1 MKTAQP
7 GDRVQVH
14 YVKRF
19 QDGSVARSRRRQP
32 LEITV
37 GVEHSRLPGL
47 GLALVGLPPGGR
59 ATVRVPPEKAYGPA
73 DPTRIHRWSRTRF
86 PKDAP
91 LNIGKWVIVTNG
103 QGRRR
108 LVRVVELRGN
118 VVVVD
123 TNHRFAGQA
132 VEFEVELIEIH
143 GSDGRL
149 ATQTC

>member
-7 GDRVQVH
+7 GDQVQVH

-19 QDGSVARSRRRQP
+19 QDGSVARSRRHRP
-32 LEITV
+32 LELTV
-37 GVEHSRLPGL
+37 GVEHARLPGL

-59 ATVRVPPEKAYGPA
+59 TTLRVPPEKAYGIA
-73 DPTRIHRWSRTRF
+73 DPNRIHRWSRTRF
-86 PKDAP
+86 PKDEP
-91 LNIGKWVIVTNG
+91 LAVGKWVAVING

-118 VVVVD
+118 TVVVD

-132 VEFEVELIEIH
+132 VEVEVELVEIR
-143 GSDGRL
+143 GSDGQL
-149 ATQTC
+149 AQTC